1 MPCQIDILSATPE
14 VIFAVIA
21 QAEHEL
27 MDKTLRSTNGR
38 SVPIWG
44 LVLMSENFIPTSQ
57 DGEVKGRFFVYN
69 NKMHRADFESDRTQ
83 WELRGISRDCL
94 PEVLQESGHDDV
106 RPMTMGNLLLNP
118 NSWEVCYSI
127 PISRNGINN
136 IRKYHIFLH
145 LSLNSLASRGGNS

>member
-14 VIFAVIA
+14 VIFAALA

-57 DGEVKGRFFVYN
+57 DGKVKGRFFVYN
-69 NKMHRADFESDRTQ
+69 KQMHPADFANDRTQ
-83 WELRGISRDCL
+83 WELRGICRDCL
-94 PEVLQESGHDDV
+94 PDVLQDSGRD
-106 RPMTMGNLLLNP
+106 P
-118 NSWEVCYSI
+118 
-127 PISRNGINN
+127 
-136 IRKYHIFLH
+136 
-145 LSLNSLASRGGNS
+145 